1 MAGAIRLIMP
11 TNMLTFTDIAKQRVL
26 KFIQAQSG
34 QGVGALRI
42 AGTRAEQRLWLV
54 KPSDKQANDKVQD
67 EGSFEVYLD
76 PLSAGQLDGAV
87 VDFVEG
93 VMQSGFRV
101 FFESTKWD
109 DPLAQK
115 VQDVLD
121 RHINPGVA
129 SHGGNVSLDGVE
141 KGVAYIRFGGGCQGC
156 GAADVTLKQGV
167 DRILR
172 EQVPELTAVKDATDH
187 DAGENPFYAR
197 SSDKASSPLAG

>member
-1 MAGAIRLIMP
+1 
-11 TNMLTFTDIAKQRVL
+11 MLTFTDVAKQRVL

-42 AGTRAEQRLWLV
+42 AGTKAEQRLWLV
-54 KPSDKQANDKVQD
+54 KPTDRQSNDRIQD

-76 PLSAGQLDGAV
+76 PLSAGQLEGAV

-101 FFESTKWD
+101 FFETPKWD
-109 DPLAQK
+109 DPLCQK

-121 RHINPGVA
+121 RQINPGVA
-129 SHGGNVSLDGVE
+129 SHGGNVSLDGV
-141 KGVAYIRFGGGCQGC
+141 KDSVAYIRFGGGCQGC

-197 SSDKASSPLAG
+197 SSDKRPNEESSSPLAG

>member
-1 MAGAIRLIMP
+1 
-11 TNMLTFTDIAKQRVL
+11 MLTFTEFAKQRVL
-26 KFIQAQSG
+26 KFMQSQTG
-34 QGVGALRI
+34 QGVSALRI
-42 AGTRAEQRLWLV
+42 AGTKAEQRLWLV
-54 KPSDKQANDKVQD
+54 KASDKQDNDKVQD

-76 PLSAGQLDGAV
+76 PMSAGQLEGAV

-101 FFESTKWD
+101 FFETPKWD
-109 DPLAQK
+109 DPVSQK
-115 VQDVLD
+115 VQDALD
-121 RHINPGVA
+121 RQINPGVA
-129 SHGGNVSLDGVE
+129 SHGGNVSLDGV
-141 KGVAYIRFGGGCQGC
+141 KDGVAYIRFGGGCQGC

-197 SSDKASSPLAG
+197 SEAKAAASDASPLAG